1 MNLLNYL
8 YNLYLL
14 IESVITEK
22 ILLLMK
28 GIFFITKKIKYLKG
42 YRINILFE
50 KKLTRKSVKS
60 IKEIMSKARLR
71 KYFNEKNLRFIFGKC
86 S

>member
-22 ILLLMK
+22 ILLLMN
-28 GIFFITKKIKYLKG
+28 GMFFITKNIKYLIG
-42 YRINILFE
+42 YRTNILFE

-60 IKEIMSKARLR
+60 IKEIMSKARSR
-71 KYFNEKNLRFIFGKC
+71 KYFNEKNLRSMIDKR